1 MNLDASIGLQ
11 RGTLRIDAQLS
22 AGAGETVALV
32 GPNGAGK
39 TSCLH
44 AIAGLVRL
52 ERGHVRLGMRLFDD
66 GSVTNFVRPEDRHVG
81 VVFQDHRLFPAMS
94 VVDNVA
100 YGPRSRGAGK
110 RSARAT
116 AHDWLERVGITK
128 RNEKPAALS
137 GGETARVA
145 LARAL
150 AYEPDMLLLD
160 EPLAA
165 VDASARVALESALR
179 SHLAN
184 FEGPRI
190 LVAHDIGDALALADR
205 LIVLESGCVIQS
217 GTAEELARRPLSNY
231 VADLAGVNRFVGHCR
246 DSIVTIGNTELTVV
260 SSVIGDVVV
269 TLHPRAV
276 SLFPERPAGSP
287 RNVFELRVLH
297 VESLHDRNRVQLTG
311 SLPMVA
317 EVTTASVEALRLCEG
332 RTIFA
337 AIKATELVVSPH

>member
-1 MNLDASIGLQ
+1 MKLDASIGLR
-11 RGTLRIDAQLS
+11 RGALRIDAHLL

-44 AIAGLVRL
+44 ALAGLVRL
-52 ERGHVRLGMRLFDD
+52 EHGNVRLGMRLFDD
-66 GSVTNFVRPEDRHVG
+66 GSAANFIPPEERRLG

-94 VVDNVA
+94 VLDNVA
-100 YGPRSRGAGK
+100 YGPRSRGIDK
-110 RSARAT
+110 RIARAT
-116 AHDWLERVGITK
+116 AQEWLERVGITK
-128 RNEKPAALS
+128 RDEKPVALS
-137 GGETARVA
+137 GGEAARVA

-165 VDASARVALESALR
+165 VDASARVTLESVLR

-184 FEGPRI
+184 FEGPRL
-190 LVAHDIGDALALADR
+190 LVAHDIGDAIALADR
-205 LIVLESGCVIQS
+205 LIVLEAGCVIQS
-217 GTAEELARRPLSNY
+217 GTADELARRPLSNY
-231 VADLAGVNRFVGHCR
+231 VADLAGVNRFVGHCQG
-246 DSIVTIGNTELTVV
+246 SIVTIGNAELTVV
-260 SSVIGDVVV
+260 SPIDGDVVV

-276 SLFPERPAGSP
+276 SLFPERPTGSP

-297 VESLHDRNRVQLTG
+297 IESLHDRHRVQLTG
-311 SLPMVA
+311 SLPLVA
-317 EVTTASVEALRLCEG
+317 EVTTASVEALRLHEG